1 MLVDNAIVVLDGIL
15 IEQQNGNRGKRAFTQ
30 PAVKTAVPLF
40 GATIIAIVAF
50 LPAFLSKDTAGTYVH
65 DLFLVLAISLF
76 ISWIL
81 ALTQVPL
88 FSALF
93 LRKKKKKKVTSG
105 DGFDKPVFRILRKI
119 LRLGMHNRLLTIALF
134 FVLLIVVGLTF
145 TKVNKTFFPDF
156 NYNQFYI
163 ELAFPKETS
172 PDKVNRTLQEITDH
186 FNTFDEVKMVVA
198 SHGMTP
204 LRYSLVRGMMTENA
218 DNYGE
223 LIVNFDDY
231 ETMVKMKPVFGE
243 FLRTTYPEI
252 ISRIRKYNLS
262 VASTHSVEAQFTGP
276 DPAVLKQLSRK
287 AKDLML
293 ENPHVDAYTVCDDW
307 ESKAKS
313 ITAVYNPL
321 AANRSWLTRSDI
333 SNSILAATD
342 GLPLATV
349 YDGETPLSVKLQIRD
364 KNGAAIE
371 NLNDIPVWGALP
383 NIAKILDKNTIY
395 GVVSGSVNVDAVVD
409 EVLTT
414 VPLSS
419 VTSGVKLSWEEPIV
433 RRNNGKRTIQAQCEP
448 NDGYS
453 AEQVQAELDK
463 AVRAIEL
470 PVGYEFKW
478 VGSSELKED
487 ALKGILSYMPIAFGI
502 IILVLL
508 LLFNDYRRPLIVILC
523 LPMSIIGIVPGL
535 LVTGQPFSFVAII
548 GVLGLTGMIIKNAIV
563 LLDEIQ
569 IQLKQCETR
578 YDAVLTATVL
588 RVRPVIMAS
597 LTTILGMLPLVTDP
611 MYGSMSVAIIG
622 GLMVG
627 TLITLVFI
635 PILYSVF
642 FGIKIH

>member
-1 MLVDNAIVVLDGIL
+1 M
-15 IEQQNGNRGKRAFTQ
+15 
-30 PAVKTAVPLF
+30 
-40 GATIIAIVAF
+40 
-50 LPAFLSKDTAGTYVH
+50 
-65 DLFLVLAISLF
+65 
-76 ISWIL
+76 
-81 ALTQVPL
+81 
-88 FSALF
+88 
-93 LRKKKKKKVTSG
+93 
-105 DGFDKPVFRILRKI
+105 
-119 LRLGMHNRLLTIALF
+119 
-134 FVLLIVVGLTF
+134 
-145 TKVNKTFFPDF
+145 
-156 NYNQFYI
+156 
-163 ELAFPKETS
+163 
-172 PDKVNRTLQEITDH
+172 
-186 FNTFDEVKMVVA
+186 
-198 SHGMTP
+198 
-204 LRYSLVRGMMTENA
+204 
-218 DNYGE
+218 
-223 LIVNFDDY
+223 
-231 ETMVKMKPVFGE
+231 
-243 FLRTTYPEI
+243 
-252 ISRIRKYNLS
+252 
-262 VASTHSVEAQFTGP
+262 
-276 DPAVLKQLSRK
+276 
-287 AKDLML
+287 
-293 ENPHVDAYTVCDDW
+293 
-307 ESKAKS
+307 
-313 ITAVYNPL
+313 
-321 AANRSWLTRSDI
+321 
-333 SNSILAATD
+333 
-342 GLPLATV
+342 
-349 YDGETPLSVKLQIRD
+349 
-364 KNGAAIE
+364 
-371 NLNDIPVWGALP
+371 
-383 NIAKILDKNTIY
+383 
-395 GVVSGSVNVDAVVD
+395 
-409 EVLTT
+409 
-414 VPLSS
+414 
-419 VTSGVKLSWEEPIV
+419 